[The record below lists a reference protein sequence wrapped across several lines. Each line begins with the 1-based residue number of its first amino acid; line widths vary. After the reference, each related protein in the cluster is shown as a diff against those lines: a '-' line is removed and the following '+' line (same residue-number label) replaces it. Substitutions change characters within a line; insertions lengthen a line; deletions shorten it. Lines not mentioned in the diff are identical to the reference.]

1 MGQLVI
7 TNEQPLHS
15 TLVFENN
22 GEIVTN
28 QPKAMNVKEYSGEY
42 EIKRRGY
49 EFYRRMESVI

>member
-28 QPKAMNVKEYSGEY
+28 QPKAMNTKEYAALWKNLRDTY
-42 EIKRRGY
+42 
-49 EFYRRMESVI
+49 